1 MSQRRRRKRKELEIA
16 DEDRLQIVNIERIIS
31 GGYGLAKTKI
41 GKRLL
46 VAGAATGEKCVVEIE
61 HDYKDYATGTV
72 AEVLE
77 FSQDRIDPKCNIFG
91 ECGGCQF
98 QHLEYSSQIE
108 AKEEIVRDALL
119 RIGEFGSFKI
129 NI

>member
-46 VAGAATGEKCVVEIE
+46 VAGAVTGEKCLVEIE
-61 HDYKDYATGTV
+61 HD
-72 AEVLE
+72 
-77 FSQDRIDPKCNIFG
+77 
-91 ECGGCQF
+91 
-98 QHLEYSSQIE
+98 
-108 AKEEIVRDALL
+108 
-119 RIGEFGSFKI
+119 
-129 NI
+129 

>member
-46 VAGAATGEKCVVEIE
+46 VAGAETG
-61 HDYKDYATGTV
+61 
-72 AEVLE
+72 
-77 FSQDRIDPKCNIFG
+77 
-91 ECGGCQF
+91 
-98 QHLEYSSQIE
+98 
-108 AKEEIVRDALL
+108 
-119 RIGEFGSFKI
+119 
-129 NI
+129 